1 MALSESVPHMRIA
14 ALIAALVALQ
24 VATGTA
30 QAQSPVTSPSL
41 PAHPRPEPRP
51 DPLEL
56 AQSGDVSAQY
66 RLAKAY
72 LTGTGLAGIKR
83 NIAEGLSWLALA
95 AVGGSTQAALDLAQ
109 SYERGLG
116 VEASEVEA
124 ARWWLQAGRLG
135 DETARER
142 FLEMLMAGQIDRLMA
157 PDAARWLEAKADQGD
172 IQSMLGLGR
181 LYELGRGVPAEHAR
195 AERWYL
201 EAARLGDSEAQ
212 FRLGRLYLKQAGAW
226 QVPVK
231 DGFERF
237 AFKLSPR
244 QARDEGIDGDKLT
257 YIRPGMLKAEYWLGV
272 AARRG
277 HAEAQYLL
285 GISKVQGIDLPF
297 DAARG
302 FGWLQAAAER
312 NHLGA
317 LAALA
322 GLAERGHGLPEKDP
336 VRAWANYDLAAH
348 LGRKDA
354 GQARDSLAKTLT
366 PRQLSRARAIAQDL
380 REFRGM

>member
-30 QAQSPVTSPSL
+30 QAQSPATSSNL
-41 PAHPRPEPRP
+41 STHPRPEPRP

-56 AQSGDVSAQY
+56 AQSGDIPAQY
-66 RLAKAY
+66 RLATAY

-95 AVGGSTQAALDLAQ
+95 AAGGSTQAALDLAR

-116 VEASEVEA
+116 VKASEVEA

-135 DETARER
+135 DEAARER
-142 FLEMLMAGQIDRLMA
+142 FLELLMAGAVDRLMA
-157 PDAARWLEAKADQGD
+157 PDAARWLEAKAAEGD
-172 IQSMLGLGR
+172 IQAMLGLGR
-181 LYELGRGVPAEHAR
+181 LYELGRGVPAEHAK

-201 EAARLGDSEAQ
+201 HAAHLGDREAQ

-226 QVPVK
+226 QVDTR
-231 DGFERF
+231 DGLRLF

-244 QARDEGIDGDKLT
+244 QARDEGIDGEQLT
-257 YIRPGMLKAEYWLGV
+257 YVRPGMLKAEYWLGV
-272 AARRG
+272 ASRRG

-285 GISKVQGIDLPF
+285 GTGMVQGIDLTF

-312 NHLGA
+312 NHPGA

-322 GLAERGHGLPEKDP
+322 GMAERGHGLPEQDP
-336 VRAWANYDLAAH
+336 VRAWANYDLAAQ

-354 GQARDSLAKTLT
+354 GKARDALAKTLT

-380 REFRGM
+380 REYRGM